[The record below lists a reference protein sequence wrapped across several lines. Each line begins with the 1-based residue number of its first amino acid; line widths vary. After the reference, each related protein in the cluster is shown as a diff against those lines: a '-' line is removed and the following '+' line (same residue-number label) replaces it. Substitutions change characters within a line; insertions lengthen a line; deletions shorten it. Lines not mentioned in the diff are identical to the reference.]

1 MSDAPQQKEANK
13 EHTSSDILDILNK
26 KFFGSLIENSGVVYG
41 TGELGTIPDIFPMLL
56 ITVKDYLSRLDPQ
69 ERKIEIEPGLGVTL
83 EKLGHNMSGISPSAF
98 ILLNSKLRHGSY
110 MVGCFT
116 PVKTSVINF
125 YGTKNLLEWIADEID
140 ELLDDM
146 ESSVDPLTWRDV
158 KYDVITQLVNE
169 RAQLINFGL
178 NSPTLHSTLLDK
190 ISYVPENMLLADC
203 DLNFS
208 NIPLF
213 PKVSPSNIKFWAKNR
228 GEAPEFLNIT
238 RAVLN
243 ASFEPLRQLN
253 RDSLTAE
260 DRNELEQYYDKLKEL
275 PKGKKIK
282 DIYGWINNLRIGL
295 PNDDYLV
302 ELSERFMGTIV
313 TPLVV
318 DYYCTNIKKNLEKS
332 AILDMSILDD
342 FSDFATV
349 WLIRR
354 YCLGIISK
362 KNYVE
367 EIFSTMLEIYR
378 EYQIK
383 LSSLDKQEINNA
395 IISFDQQISDH
406 IERTNELDVD
416 IIEEQIKEY
425 YDYWM
430 EEFSGIIPEE
440 ITLILNIGILNIF
453 IDYQKR
459 KIFAIFSLAME
470 KSEQDIDVASIREIA
485 NKAIDNNSLPKM

>member
-1 MSDAPQQKEANK
+1 
-13 EHTSSDILDILNK
+13 
-26 KFFGSLIENSGVVYG
+26 
-41 TGELGTIPDIFPMLL
+41 
-56 ITVKDYLSRLDPQ
+56 
-69 ERKIEIEPGLGVTL
+69 
-83 EKLGHNMSGISPSAF
+83 

-453 IDYQKR
+453 I
-459 KIFAIFSLAME
+459 
-470 KSEQDIDVASIREIA
+470 
-485 NKAIDNNSLPKM
+485 